1 MYPNRSQGVVPLVF
15 YIEFIFFGGKNKKV
29 EPLISGGTSMIPLNL
44 S

>member
-15 YIEFIFFGGKNKKV
+15 YIEFFWGVEKTKKV